1 MEKIR
6 KIQRYVENVEKGFL
20 WGIFVYASST
30 IAVYSRAR
38 KEPLIL
44 DASYVPADI
53 MWIMSW

>member
-20 WGIFVYASST
+20 WGIFVYASNT

-53 MWIMSW
+53 M